1 MVQQVLELLG
11 DRERT
16 EPSPRVVGRQP
27 VVTTSLD
34 VYGGKVKAT
43 SIDLQVGIPDGR
55 NIKSIHKNIKIVKTQ
70 K

>member
-11 DRERT
+11 DRERA
-16 EPSPRVVGRQP
+16 EPSPGVVGRQP

-55 NIKSIHKNIKIVKTQ
+55 NIKSIPKNIKIV
-70 K
+70 